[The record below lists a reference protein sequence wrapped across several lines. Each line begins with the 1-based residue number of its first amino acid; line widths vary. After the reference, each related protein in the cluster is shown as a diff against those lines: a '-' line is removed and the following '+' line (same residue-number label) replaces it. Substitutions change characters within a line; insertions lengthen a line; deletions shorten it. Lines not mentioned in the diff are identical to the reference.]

1 MSDEKL
7 LTLSSSPHIRDGSSI
22 PSVMHTVVLALVPG
36 AVMGVYLFGIPAL
49 VTILLAIASCMGL
62 EAWMQWLTGR
72 KITIFDGSAMLAG
85 LLLAMNLPSSA
96 PWWLTIIGSLVA
108 IVIGKHLYGG
118 LGQNIFNPALV
129 ARVFLLISWPVQ
141 MTSFSA
147 PSPLFANGMDAV
159 STATPLTAVKME
171 LMSHKANIDI
181 TQLPQPS
188 TFDLLL
194 GVHGGSL
201 GEVSII
207 ALLIGGLY
215 LLYKKIITWHIPV
228 SFIGT
233 ALIFSAVMWLVDPM
247 KYANPIFHVMTGGL
261 ILGAFFMATDYVTS
275 PVTNKGMLIFGAGC
289 GFLTILIR
297 LFGGYPEGVSFAILL
312 MNLAT
317 PLIDKLVTPSKY
329 GEVKSNG

>member
-1 MSDEKL
+1 MSDERL

-22 PSVMHTVVLALVPG
+22 PKVMHTVVLALLPG
-36 AVMGVYLFGIPAL
+36 AVMGVYLFGLPAL
-49 VTILLAIASCMGL
+49 VTIILAIASCMAF
-62 EAWMQWLTGR
+62 EAWMQWMTGR
-72 KITIFDGSAMLAG
+72 KIAIHDGSAILTG

-108 IVIGKHLYGG
+108 IIVGKHLYGG

-141 MTSFSA
+141 MTSF
-147 PSPLFANGMDAV
+147 PSPKALAGADAV
-159 STATPLTAVKME
+159 SSATPLTAIKME
-171 LMSHKANIDI
+171 LMSHKAQIDI
-181 TQLPQPS
+181 TSIPQPS

-215 LLYKKIITWHIPV
+215 LLYKKIITWHIPA

-233 ALIFSAVMWLVDPM
+233 ALVFSAVMWLVDPM
-247 KYANPIFHVMTGGL
+247 KYANPMFHVMTGGI

-329 GEVKSNG
+329 GEVKANG